1 MRTDSPHLLA
11 IVATLVVV
19 ALLIL
24 LVTRQRDAAT
34 RRRMAAR
41 NAAVA
46 ARRTSASAAD
56 PASAA
61 PASTATGAADV
72 QPAAAAPSVAAP
84 TAVAPSPLAGP
95 EPTPTPNER
104 EPLAVALDRMAVA
117 YIEVVDRHVGQL
129 AIDAATLPAPKTDV
143 RRALQ
148 ILMRNA
154 VDEVARAR
162 LANYYVRL
170 AAFQPGP
177 ITLPDMTDAPV
188 DWTSLPV
195 HELRELLIT
204 VRNDAVSDLLI
215 RIQLEEK
222 RLQKDVQALTAL
234 AAQERVLEPD

>member
-1 MRTDSPHLLA
+1 MRTDSPHFLA

-34 RRRMAAR
+34 RRRTAAR

-46 ARRTSASAAD
+46 ARIASASAKPGPAD
-56 PASAA
+56 A
-61 PASTATGAADV
+61 V
-72 QPAAAAPSVAAP
+72 PAAAASS
-84 TAVAPSPLAGP
+84 TVAPAPA
-95 EPTPTPNER
+95 PNEA
-104 EPLAVALDRMAVA
+104 ESLAAALDRMAVQ

-129 AIDAATLPAPKTDV
+129 AIDAATLPAPKTEV

-177 ITLPDMTDAPV
+177 IALPDMTDAPV